1 MYLFPALLFSF
12 FRFCF
17 ISVKLTAVPG
27 NKDKSRIGRIAPSD
41 LNNEMYGY
49 PSIIKDKSIQ

>member
-1 MYLFPALLFSF
+1 MYIFLSF

-27 NKDKSRIGRIAPSD
+27 NKDRSRIGRIAPSD